1 MNEIRETTEPAQEQQ
16 VTSGDEKKSLAFIPT
31 TLNNHHQESLRRH
44 KKEEFM
50 EMLIMIQSRDR
61 SYICIDV
68 LGFSYEY
75 VNATFFI

>member
-1 MNEIRETTEPAQEQQ
+1 MNEIRETMEPALEQK

-31 TLNNHHQESLRRH
+31 TLNDHHQEMLCRH

-50 EMLIMIQSRDR
+50 EMLIIIQSRDR

-68 LGFSYEY
+68 LGFLM
-75 VNATFFI
+75 NT